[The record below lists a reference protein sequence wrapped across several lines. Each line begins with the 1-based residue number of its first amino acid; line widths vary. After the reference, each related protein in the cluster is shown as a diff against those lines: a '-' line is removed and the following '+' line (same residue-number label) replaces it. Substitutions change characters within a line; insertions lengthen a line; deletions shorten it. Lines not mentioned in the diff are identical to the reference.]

1 MNDIQIFNNPDF
13 GTIRTVMIDDEPW
26 FVGKDIAQALGYGDG
41 NKNSKA
47 LTNSISDH
55 VDTDDKQLL
64 PYSEFKSTQNGDL
77 KNISHY
83 GATVINESG
92 LYSLIFGSKLESA
105 KKFKKW
111 VTSEVL
117 PSIRKTGS
125 YNAPPMTIPEQIQLL
140 AQGNVELNKRMD
152 DMQTEIQSIKLD
164 LPILPIEADKITVA
178 VKKKG
183 VTVMGGK
190 QSNAY
195 NNRGL
200 RQKVYNNL
208 YSNLKYNFGVTSY
221 KQIKRSECDKAIS
234 VIENYQPP
242 FFLQQEIEA
251 ENAQQRI
258 DF

>member
-1 MNDIQIFNNPDF
+1 MMNDIQIFNNPEF
-13 GTIRTVMIDDEPW
+13 GEIRTVVIDDEPW
-26 FVGKDIAQALGYGDG
+26 FVGKDIADSLGYTASRNAVAKFVEDEDKLTHQFGDSG
-41 NKNSKA
+41 QMRNM
-47 LTNSISDH
+47 
-55 VDTDDKQLL
+55 V
-64 PYSEFKSTQNGDL
+64 
-77 KNISHY
+77 
-83 GATVINESG
+83 VINESG

-125 YNAPPMTIPEQIQLL
+125 YNAPPMTIPQQIQLL

-183 VTVMGGK
+183 VSVMGGK
-190 QSNAY
+190 ESNAY

-234 VIENYQPP
+234 VIDNYQPP